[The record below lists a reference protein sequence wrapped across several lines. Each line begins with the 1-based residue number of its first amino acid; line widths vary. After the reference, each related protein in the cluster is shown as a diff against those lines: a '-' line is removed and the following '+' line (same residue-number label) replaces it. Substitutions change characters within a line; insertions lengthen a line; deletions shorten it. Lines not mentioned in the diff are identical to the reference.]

1 MELTSLE
8 PRRKGLTQ
16 LYLDGE
22 PGPKLDTE
30 VVLLARLQPGDI
42 LSEEELQELVER
54 SDARRA
60 QEKALYLLEHR
71 SHSKRELTEKIAR
84 TAASREA
91 AQAAAD
97 HLEEIGLV
105 DDRAFAETYARELFQ
120 RKRYGARRVRQELSR
135 KGIGRD
141 IIDQVLEQY
150 QDMDQAAGENIA
162 LVLERRYPTWREDEK
177 PAAGRWRPCSGWGT
191 PSSRCA
197 PSWAGW
203 IRNKREAGRQSGFF
217 FVRMGKSLD

>member
-1 MELTSLE
+1 MPGCSL
-8 PRRKGLTQ
+8 
-16 LYLDGE
+16 
-22 PGPKLDTE
+22 
-30 VVLLARLQPGDI
+30 GDI

-120 RKRYGARRVRQELSR
+120 RKRYGAPAGAPGALPQGHWPGHHRPGV
-135 KGIGRD
+135 GAVPGHGPGPP
-141 IIDQVLEQY
+141 
-150 QDMDQAAGENIA
+150 GENIA

-177 PAAGRWRPCSGWGT
+177 ARRRAVAALQRLGYSF
-191 PSSRCA
+191 
-197 PSWAGW
+197 
-203 IRNKREAGRQSGFF
+203 EQ
-217 FVRMGKSLD
+217 VRAVMGGLDTE